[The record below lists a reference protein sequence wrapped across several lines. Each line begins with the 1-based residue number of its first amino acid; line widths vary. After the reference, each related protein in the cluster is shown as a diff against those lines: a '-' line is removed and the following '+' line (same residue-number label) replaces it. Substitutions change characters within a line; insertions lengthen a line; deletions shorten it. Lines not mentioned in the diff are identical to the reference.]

1 MNVSAPDLTTEPL
14 LFSWER
20 PQSERLA
27 IAGFLILSLLAHAFC
42 FYLFQIVYPP
52 TVSLLPP
59 PARISVI
66 SSSSEEGRSLLRWI
80 DAEDP
85 ALAFATQQPPEAR
98 LHALPKVE
106 YVPSYFGVEPALKEV
121 PRLDVNLSIPSAQP
135 PGPVPFLHHQTMPAV
150 GPSKTF
156 VSFSEDLLPL
166 GDTSLPEFG
175 FTASNNK
182 TPEAIRFRVA
192 VGSTG
197 EIRYSFPLNSS
208 GDPLLDEQARHYL
221 ALCRFPLQQGS
232 ALIWG
237 IATVE
242 WGTDVVRA
250 NSQPTETATP

>member
-27 IAGFLILSLLAHAFC
+27 IAGFLVLSLLAHAFC

-121 PRLDVNLSIPSAQP
+121 PRLDVNLSIPSAHP

-156 VSFSEDLLPL
+156 VSF
-166 GDTSLPEFG
+166 
-175 FTASNNK
+175 
-182 TPEAIRFRVA
+182 
-192 VGSTG
+192 
-197 EIRYSFPLNSS
+197 
-208 GDPLLDEQARHYL
+208 
-221 ALCRFPLQQGS
+221 
-232 ALIWG
+232 
-237 IATVE
+237 
-242 WGTDVVRA
+242 
-250 NSQPTETATP
+250 

>member
-1 MNVSAPDLTTEPL
+1 MNASAPHLTTEPL
-14 LFSWER
+14 LFSWEP

-27 IAGFLILSLLAHAFC
+27 ITGFLVLSLLAHAFC

-59 PARISVI
+59 PARVSVI

-85 ALAFATQQPPEAR
+85 ALAFATQQPPDAR
-98 LHALPKVE
+98 LYALPKVE
-106 YVPSYFGVEPALKEV
+106 YVPSYFAAEPVLKEV
-121 PRLDVNLSIPSAQP
+121 PRLDVDLSIPSAHP

-150 GPSKTF
+150 GPSRTS

-166 GDTSLPEFG
+166 GDPSLPEYN
-175 FTASNNK
+175 FTASNNE

-197 EIRYSFPLNSS
+197 EIRYCLALNSS
-208 GDPLLDEQARHYL
+208 GDPLLDEQARRYL
-221 ALCRFPLQQGS
+221 TLCRFPLQQGS
-232 ALIWG
+232 SLVWG

-242 WGTDVVRA
+242 WGTDVVRVHSGPA
-250 NSQPTETATP
+250 ETTTP

>member
-1 MNVSAPDLTTEPL
+1 
-14 LFSWER
+14 
-20 PQSERLA
+20 
-27 IAGFLILSLLAHAFC
+27 
-42 FYLFQIVYPP
+42 
-52 TVSLLPP
+52 
-59 PARISVI
+59 
-66 SSSSEEGRSLLRWI
+66 
-80 DAEDP
+80 
-85 ALAFATQQPPEAR
+85 
-98 LHALPKVE
+98 
-106 YVPSYFGVEPALKEV
+106 
-121 PRLDVNLSIPSAQP
+121 
-135 PGPVPFLHHQTMPAV
+135 
-150 GPSKTF
+150 
-156 VSFSEDLLPL
+156 
-166 GDTSLPEFG
+166 LPEFG